1 MRERRDAYTVLM
13 GKLEGKRQLAAPGH
27 RWENIMKLDFKEIH
41 SGCGLH
47 TSGSSCDQVGGS
59 KVWGIS

>member
-1 MRERRDAYTVLM
+1 MGDRRDAYTVLM

-27 RWENIMKLDFKEIH
+27 GWENIMKLDFKEIH
-41 SGCGLH
+41 SCFGLH
-47 TSGSSCDQVGGS
+47 TFGSLCDQVGGS